1 MSLAAES
8 RVGEAFSFLT
18 FVVGGSS
25 YALPIG
31 EIWEILEYRKVS
43 AVPGSSPMVH
53 GVFNYSGMIVPVV
66 DLCAKF
72 GDGLVEV
79 TKNSCIVVVNARGGE
94 ESLRVGLL
102 VDAVRDVL
110 DVGPDAIE
118 PAPAFG
124 SRVKLEYL
132 DGLLRTKD
140 GLTIVLAADRF
151 LSASELM
158 EVSAVVSEENK
169 KSSKKGS

>member
-1 MSLAAES
+1 LES
-8 RVGEAFSFLT
+8 RNDEVFSFLT
-18 FVVGGSS
+18 FAVGGSS
-25 YALPIG
+25 YALPITD
-31 EIWEILEYRKVS
+31 IWEILEYRKVS

-53 GVFNYSGMIVPVV
+53 GVFNYSGTIVPVV

-72 GDGLVEV
+72 GDGRVEV
-79 TKNSCIVVVNARGGE
+79 SKSSCIIVVNAHHSE

-102 VDAVRDVL
+102 VDAVRDVV

-124 SRVKLEYL
+124 SRVRLEYL
-132 DGLLRTKD
+132 KGLLRTD
-140 GLTIVLAADRF
+140 SGLTIVLAADRF

-158 EVSAVVSEENK
+158 EVSAVVSEEQK
-169 KSSKKGS
+169 KSSKRSS